1 MTGLDTNVLLR
12 IIVRDDADQM
22 ARARDLVDRVY
33 RDGSRCY
40 VNDIV
45 LCELV
50 WVLGSVYRFDRHE
63 IAEALE
69 RLLDTPH
76 FRVGDD
82 ARVQSAIATYRAGR
96 ADFADIMIGA
106 VNRDAGCERTVTF
119 DRKAARLDL
128 FETL

>member
-33 RDGSRCY
+33 RAGSRCY

-45 LCELV
+45 LCEFV

-82 ARVQSAIATYRAGR
+82 ARVQSAIA
-96 ADFADIMIGA
+96 
-106 VNRDAGCERTVTF
+106 
-119 DRKAARLDL
+119 KAARPLS
-128 FETL
+128 TAGVRVAISRSARPRSKRCAWPMPCT